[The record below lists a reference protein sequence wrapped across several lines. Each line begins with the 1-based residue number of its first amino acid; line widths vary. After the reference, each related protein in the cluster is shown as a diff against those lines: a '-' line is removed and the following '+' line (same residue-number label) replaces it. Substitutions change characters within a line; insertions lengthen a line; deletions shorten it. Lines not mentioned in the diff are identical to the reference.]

1 MHDIVVKKLETLAKV
16 ERRISVKILRHLMEV
31 ERGRIHLD
39 MGYASLFV
47 FLTKHLKYSDGSAYR
62 RIEAMKIL
70 RDVPDLGNR
79 ITVGAISVTVA
90 AEISRIV
97 KIKKIKDV
105 EAKRNETWWS
115 NFLGKIKERWKRK

>member
-31 ERGRIHLD
+31 EKRRIHLD
-39 MGYASLFV
+39 MGYSSLFV

-70 RDVPDLGNR
+70 RDVPDLGHR
-79 ITVGAISVTVA
+79 ITVGAI
-90 AEISRIV
+90 
-97 KIKKIKDV
+97 
-105 EAKRNETWWS
+105 
-115 NFLGKIKERWKRK
+115 FLEK

>member
-1 MHDIVVKKLETLAKV
+1 MHDIVKKLETLAKV

-31 ERGRIHLD
+31 EGGRIHLD

-70 RDVPDLGNR
+70 RDVPDLGQR
-79 ITVGAISVTVA
+79 ITVGANGRSNQCYCSCGNFPHCENKEDKKSRRKISFGGA
-90 AEISRIV
+90 I
-97 KIKKIKDV
+97 
-105 EAKRNETWWS
+105 
-115 NFLGKIKERWKRK
+115 FLEK

>member
-1 MHDIVVKKLETLAKV
+1 
-16 ERRISVKILRHLMEV
+16 MEV
-31 ERGRIHLD
+31 EKRRIHLD
-39 MGYASLFV
+39 MGYSSLFV

-62 RIEAMKIL
+62 RIEAMKIM
-70 RDVPDLGNR
+70 RDVPDLGQR

-105 EAKRNETWWS
+105 DLLLLKFPI
-115 NFLGKIKERWKRK
+115 FLLLYRAWEILLCGEKV

>member
-16 ERRISVKILRHLMEV
+16 ERRISVKILRHLIEV
-31 ERGRIHLD
+31 EKRRIHLD
-39 MGYASLFV
+39 MGYSSLFV

-70 RDVPDLGNR
+70 RDVPDLSQR

-90 AEISRIV
+90 AESKARKNPRNKSRRIQFRV
-97 KIKKIKDV
+97 NDK
-105 EAKRNETWWS
+105 
-115 NFLGKIKERWKRK
+115 